1 MKNSI
6 KKGVT
11 VLVAAGVLMGGLQVG
26 TALGSSSSLSAL
38 KPKAESSYLFKTYAF
53 GQNGAEARIETL
65 TISGLGNAALENQ
78 LNDLLAKDSQAAYEV
93 YQQAQTQAQEA
104 GEDTHFALD
113 MDYTIK
119 TDSAQILAIEAAES
133 QSAGSGSLSRSY
145 YNVSKEE
152 HKLLTLA
159 DLFQNNDYL
168 QVISKDIMAQMTQR
182 MHADDSQMY
191 TLKNAENPEG
201 FDTIDANQ
209 DFYINAQGQLVICF
223 DKYEVAP
230 GYMGA
235 QEFIVSFDS
244 IADLLK
250 ENSAIWS

>member
-11 VLVAAGVLMGGLQVG
+11 VLVATGVLLGGLQAG
-26 TALGSSSSLSAL
+26 TALGANNPFSAL
-38 KPKAESSYLFKTYAF
+38 KPTAENSSVFKTYAF

-65 TISGLGNAALENQ
+65 SISGLGNSELEKQ
-78 LNDLLAKDSQAAYEV
+78 LNELLAENSQAAYAHYQEV
-93 YQQAQTQAQEA
+93 VAKAQEA
-104 GEDTHFALD
+104 KQDTHFALD

-119 TDSAQILAIEAAES
+119 TDSARILTIEAAEN
-133 QSAGSGSLSRSY
+133 QIAGSSSMERSY
-145 YNVSKEE
+145 YNVSKNE
-152 HKLLTLA
+152 HKLLNLA
-159 DLFQNNDYL
+159 DLFQNDGYL
-168 QVISKDIMAQMTQR
+168 QAISKDIAAQMQER
-182 MHADDSQMY
+182 MRADDSQVY

-201 FDTIDANQ
+201 FDKIAANQ

-223 DKYEVAP
+223 DKYDVAP

-235 QEFIVSFDS
+235 QEFVVSFEA

-250 ENSAIWS
+250 ENSVIWS